1 MASKRREKDTIPAK
15 KCDNNVMRQN
25 VTIKKVAL
33 DSLEERYFK
42 RKNNEQK
49 KNMYP
54 KLLGTDM
61 APQ

>member
-1 MASKRREKDTIPAK
+1 
-15 KCDNNVMRQN
+15 MRQN
-25 VTIKKVAL
+25 AIIKKVVL

-42 RKNNEQK
+42 TKNNEQK
-49 KNMYP
+49 KKMYP